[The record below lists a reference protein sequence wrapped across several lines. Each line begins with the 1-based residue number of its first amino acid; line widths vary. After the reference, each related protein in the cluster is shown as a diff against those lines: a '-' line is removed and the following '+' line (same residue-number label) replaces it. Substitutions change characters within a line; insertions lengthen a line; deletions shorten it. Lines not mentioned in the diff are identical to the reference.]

1 LLLLWSFACFLITGH
16 PLPNTYYA
24 KFSSFGIMAGS
35 GRILSEVVLKMPAMY
50 LFSGILL
57 YLIGV
62 LYMLKA
68 RPRQMTLLVIIYP
81 WLFILTIAA
90 SRSMPPHSGLYYYWL
105 RYVVPA
111 LPFIFI
117 PLAGGFEFLW
127 GTAKR
132 SPQAPSKLDI
142 IRFARLVAALLILI
156 SWIKLPGELRF
167 RSGQFAW
174 NCQNIN
180 EVQVA
185 LGRWVDEHT
194 PPDAV
199 VAVNDSGA
207 LRYFGGR
214 KTIDLVGLN
223 SQNILFNP
231 QLRSELRWN
240 VSTMTKFLK
249 KVDARY
255 LIIFPS
261 WFAPLVQAEK
271 FRENFKMIYHRQ
283 SKNYT
288 ICAFPQDFMAVYFWE
303 H

>member
-1 LLLLWSFACFLITGH
+1 
-16 PLPNTYYA
+16 
-24 KFSSFGIMAGS
+24 
-35 GRILSEVVLKMPAMY
+35 
-50 LFSGILL
+50 
-57 YLIGV
+57 
-62 LYMLKA
+62 MLKA
-68 RPRQMTLLVIIYP
+68 RTKDKTLLVIVYP
-81 WLFILTIAA
+81 WLFMLTIAA

-117 PLAGGFEFLW
+117 ALAGGFEFLW
-127 GTAKR
+127 SRAKR
-132 SPQAPSKLDI
+132 SPQVPPKLDI
-142 IRFARLVAALLILI
+142 IRFARMVAVVLILI
-156 SWIKLPGELRF
+156 SCIKLPGQLRF

-174 NCQNIN
+174 NCQNMN

-185 LGRWVDEHT
+185 LGRWVNEHT

-199 VAVNDSGA
+199 VAVDDSGA
-207 LRYFGGR
+207 LPYFGGR

-223 SQNILFNP
+223 NQNILFNP

-240 VSTMTKFLK
+240 VSTMMNFLK
-249 KVDARY
+249 SEDARY

-283 SKNYT
+283 SKHYT
-288 ICAFPQDFMAVYFWE
+288 ICAFPQDFMAVYFRE
-303 H
+303 Y